1 MAERY
6 LGQLSTDVY
15 GINFDE
21 VRVGYYKLSAAQ
33 AAAAGAVRAAIT
45 GSSTAAVVKSDAIT
59 NPPYPRNLV
68 VTPGGTTG
76 DVKAGN
82 VAIEGTNFLNQP
94 ISENFAFLEN
104 ATDATVGA
112 KAFKTVTKITI
123 PAQDGNAATFTVTF
137 GDKLGLPIML
147 TKNPLAEATLNGVW
161 ETTKPTVVI
170 DNDEIEKNTIDLHS
184 TLNGTAV
191 EVYLHL

>member
-6 LGQLSTDVY
+6 LGQLSTDVF
-15 GINFDE
+15 GVNLDE
-21 VRVGYYKLSAAQ
+21 VRVGYFKLSAAQ

-45 GSSTAAVVKSDAIT
+45 GSAEAAVVKTDAIT

-82 VAIEGTNFLNQP
+82 VVIEGTNILNQP
-94 ISENFAFLEN
+94 ISENFTFLDN
-104 ATDATVGA
+104 ASTATTGA
-112 KAFKTVTKITI
+112 KAFKTVTKITVPI
-123 PAQDGNAATFTVTF
+123 QDGAAATFAVTF

-147 TKNPLAEATLNGVW
+147 TKNPLAEAVFNGVR
-161 ETTKPTVVI
+161 EATKPTVVI

-184 TLNGTAV
+184 ALDGSVV